1 MDHLSFEQLRALLT
15 VALAHSKRDW
25 LFLLITY
32 WHGLRVSETLSL
44 TPRHLR
50 DEYLTIE
57 RLKGSLKTSQPLMSH
72 PDPLFNEKAGVAE
85 YMAGMKDRERLFP
98 FSRQYAA
105 KLIGKYG
112 HEAGIRAGLTHMHV
126 LKHSI
131 AMHSIASAGIE
142 NVKQYLGHKSLG
154 STGMYLRVSDAAASS
169 AVMKA
174 VKERG

>member
-1 MDHLSFEQLRALLT
+1 MEHLTFEQLRALLA
-15 VALAHSKRDW
+15 VAFAHNKRDW
-25 LFLLITY
+25 LFLLVTY

-50 DEYLTIE
+50 DGYLTIQ
-57 RLKGSLKTSQPLMSH
+57 RLKGSLKTSQPLVSH
-72 PDPLFNEKAGVAE
+72 PDPLFNELAALKD
-85 YMAGMKDRERLFP
+85 YMEGMRQCERLFP
-98 FSRQYAA
+98 FTRQYAA

-112 HEAGIRAGLTHMHV
+112 HEAGIRSGLTHMHV

-131 AMHSIASAGIE
+131 AMHSIQSAGIE
-142 NVKQYLGHKSLG
+142 NVKQYLGHVSLG
-154 STGMYLRVSDAAASS
+154 STGMYLKVSDAAASS